1 MEIAGKDALVTGGA
15 SGLGLATVQ
24 ALTERGARVVTLDL
38 PSSDGERVAQE
49 LEGGVSFVSGDV
61 RSEADVER
69 ALEAAGDLRILVNCA
84 GIGPGARIVGR
95 EGPMPLAEFQRV
107 IDINLVGTFNVLR
120 LAAHRMAQLEPA
132 NDERGV
138 IINTASVA
146 AYEGQVG
153 QAAYSASKGGI
164 VALTITAARDLADH
178 LIRVCTIAP
187 GTFDT
192 PLLARPRRALPAR
205 SGAGDPPPQAI
216 RAAPGV
222 RRSGLPRHRQPDAE
236 RRDDPA
242 GRCPPDGSPLDRDL
256 QATGDPRGSRRLIGT
271 PGDPPV
277 LLRATSGSAASWQRT
292 KRSAVR
298 SQHRTAAT

>member
-15 SGLGLATVQ
+15 SGLGLATIQ

-192 PLLARPRRALPAR
+192 PLLAGLDERFRHALAQEIPHPKRLGQPREYADLACHVIVNQMLNGETIRLDGALR
-205 SGAGDPPPQAI
+205 M
-216 RAAPGV
+216 AP
-222 RRSGLPRHRQPDAE
+222 R
-236 RRDDPA
+236 
-242 GRCPPDGSPLDRDL
+242 
-256 QATGDPRGSRRLIGT
+256 
-271 PGDPPV
+271 
-277 LLRATSGSAASWQRT
+277 
-292 KRSAVR
+292 
-298 SQHRTAAT
+298 